1 MKTEST
7 TFLSLFSA
15 CPIQADS
22 VILLLAG
29 PTYTWAASP
38 RNYSHSS
45 QPNFLLLILVLT
57 YY

>member
-1 MKTEST
+1 MNKEST

-15 CPIQADS
+15 CPIQADT

-29 PTYTWAASP
+29 PTNTWAASP

-45 QPNFLLLILVLT
+45 QPNFLLLILELT
-57 YY
+57 YH